1 MPPDRITNYDAMDA
15 IFLQQAFNSCACKG
29 RVVCGRSRLP
39 SHTGLRGGICNLCR
53 QGKDDLNAANQEEVR
68 SGCSTLARLTTSSAL
83 TLDDNMF
90 HVLGLS
96 ADVADAWRARTENFV
111 R

>member
-15 IFLQQAFNSCACKG
+15 IFLQQAFNSFACKG

-53 QGKDDLNAANQEEVR
+53 QGKDDLKAANQEEFR
-68 SGCSTLARLTTSSAL
+68 LARLREAHLTNGRQGLTAL
-83 TLDDNMF
+83 
-90 HVLGLS
+90 
-96 ADVADAWRARTENFV
+96 R
-111 R
+111 